1 MSHAIALLHPGAM
14 GTALGQCLR
23 AAGHRVGWCSAGRS
37 ARSAERAAANGF
49 DTFAALADLLRVS
62 DIAVAVCPPDAAVA
76 TARTVA
82 DAAFTGIYVDANAV
96 APATAMTIA
105 GIVESAG
112 ARFVDGG
119 IIGPPPR
126 APGTTWLYLS
136 GEHARVVAPVFAN
149 PPLTV
154 VDLGVPATA
163 ASALKMCYAAWT
175 KGSSA
180 LLLAVAAL
188 ARASGVDA
196 ALAAQWQQSDP
207 ELPHLLAAHA
217 ARDAPK
223 AWRFAGEMREIAA
236 TFATHG
242 LSPQFHAGA
251 AQTFAALAGFRDAD
265 PPPDLDRVL
274 ASLPGDTSADT

>member
-1 MSHAIALLHPGAM
+1 MSRTIALLHPGAM

-23 AAGHRVGWCSAGRS
+23 AAGQRVGWCSAGRS
-37 ARSAERAAANGF
+37 ARSAERAAASGF
-49 DTFAALADLLRVS
+49 ETFAALADLLHVS

-82 DAAFTGIYVDANAV
+82 AAGFTGLYVDANAV
-96 APATAMTIA
+96 APDTATTIA

-126 APGTTWLYLS
+126 TPGTTWLYLS
-136 GEHARVVAPVFAN
+136 GEHARAVAPVFAN

-154 VDLGVPATA
+154 VDLGAAATA

-188 ARASGVDA
+188 ARATGVDT
-196 ALAAQWQQSDP
+196 ALVAQWQQSDP
-207 ELPHLLAAHA
+207 QLPNLLAAHA

-223 AWRFAGEMREIAA
+223 AWRFAGEMHEIAA
-236 TFATHG
+236 TFASHD

-265 PPPDLDRVL
+265 PPPDFDRVL
-274 ASLPGDTSADT
+274 ASLLGEAPTDA